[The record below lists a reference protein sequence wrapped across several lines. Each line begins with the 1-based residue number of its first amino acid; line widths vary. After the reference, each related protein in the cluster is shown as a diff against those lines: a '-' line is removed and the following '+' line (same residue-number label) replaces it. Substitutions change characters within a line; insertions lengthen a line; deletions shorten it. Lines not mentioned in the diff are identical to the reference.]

1 MRELPSSIIK
11 LVRGKGLLDAI
22 VIQPGKHPNTYHLN

>member
-1 MRELPSSIIK
+1 MQELPNSVVK

-22 VIQPGKHPNTYHLN
+22 VIQPGKKEFNED